1 MRIYC
6 DIQATPNRS
15 GKKHIQDAFLF
26 EKIPDLWHHGGICGT
41 VKLSNQPAQKI
52 EWEPPTVDGSEI
64 QPTTWD
70 VKQL

>member
-1 MRIYC
+1 MIVLFTCGAFFEKSWGSIVTYKPPR
-6 DIQATPNRS
+6 TGR

-52 EWEPPTVDGSEI
+52 EW
-64 QPTTWD
+64 
-70 VKQL
+70 